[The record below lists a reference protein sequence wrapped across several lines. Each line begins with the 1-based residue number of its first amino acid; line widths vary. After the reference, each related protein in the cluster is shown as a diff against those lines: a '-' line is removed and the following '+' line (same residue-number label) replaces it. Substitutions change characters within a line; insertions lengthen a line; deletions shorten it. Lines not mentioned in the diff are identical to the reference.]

1 MTVLAVT
8 GHIHLTEATVPL
20 VVAALRELLTAK
32 AAKGPLTGLSCIAA
46 GADTLFAQL
55 LVELG
60 GALVA
65 VVPSRDYRQSQVKGE
80 HAALFD
86 SLLAAAA
93 EVIVL
98 PIERAGSEAYAAAN
112 RLLLERADELV
123 AVWDG
128 QQRGGPGGTGDMV
141 RRAREAGM
149 AVVRVWPHGATRA

>member
-8 GHIHLTEATVPL
+8 GHINLTEATVPL
-20 VVAALRELLTAK
+20 VCAALRELLTAR
-32 AAKGPLTGLSCIAA
+32 AAEGPLTGVSCIAA

-65 VVPSRDYRQSQVKGE
+65 VVPSRDYRQSQVRGE

-86 SLLAAAA
+86 TLVAAAA
-93 EVIVL
+93 EVVVL
-98 PIERAGSEAYAAAN
+98 PIERADGQAYAAAN

-128 QQRGGPGGTGDMV
+128 QPPAGLGGTADMV
-141 RRAREAGM
+141 QRAREAGVT
-149 AVVRVWPHGATRA
+149 VVRVWPPGAARA

>member
-1 MTVLAVT
+1 VLAVT

-20 VVAALRELLTAK
+20 VCSALRELLTAR
-32 AAKGPLTGLSCIAA
+32 AVEGPLTGLSCIAA
-46 GADTLFAQL
+46 GADSLFAQL

-65 VVPSRDYRQSQVKGE
+65 VVPSLDYRQSQVKGE
-80 HAALFD
+80 HAAVFD
-86 SLLAAAA
+86 RLVAAAT

-98 PIERAGSEAYAAAN
+98 PIERASSEAYAAAN

-128 QQRGGPGGTGDMV
+128 QPPAGTGGTGDMV
-141 RRAREAGM
+141 QRAREAGVS
-149 AVVRVWPHGATRA
+149 VVRVWPPGAARA